1 MTGDETDTKPAK
13 PVKAPPMAADSL
25 VAHLTTKASNAGK
38 YLEQLTDRQ
47 PKQLTDDDLEAAMQA
62 VIADPTLLGRVA
74 ELARLVQSSPSI
86 TVRARLF
93 KWAAEIVETHFP
105 GWKPSLA
112 ESSGSL
118 VAQLAIRSGRK
129 TEDLKEKQ
137 ASDALL
143 QIGLAVLVGQ
153 YSWPPRTVI
162 AELQSGFD
170 KSRKDAAG
178 TTNAPSPEQL
188 VNKLLYK
195 ATARQLHDYASIA
208 SLLNAEVQRAREM
221 ARQAA
226 EARQEQFDRY
236 VVAKAHG
243 DRLAATILEK
253 DASIASLDARI
264 RDLEAQ
270 LASASSGAAHTQ
282 TSILARY
289 RSFLDRQLSPKV
301 ADAAEAL
308 DGPDPFLEVA
318 IHRVKSLK
326 QAIEKEAAWLNA
338 PSE

>member
-1 MTGDETDTKPAK
+1 MTGDETDTKSAK
-13 PVKAPPMAADSL
+13 PVKAPSMAADSL

-38 YLEQLTDRQ
+38 FLEQLTAGQ
-47 PKQLTDDDLEAAMQA
+47 PTQLTDDDLEAATNA
-62 VIADPTLLGRVA
+62 VMGDPALLGRVA
-74 ELARLVQSSPSI
+74 ELTKLVQSSPSI
-86 TVRARLF
+86 IVRARLF
-93 KWAAEIVETHFP
+93 KWAAEIVEAHFP
-105 GWKPSLA
+105 GWKPGLA

-118 VAQLAIRSGRK
+118 VAQLAIKSGRK
-129 TEDLKEKQ
+129 TEDPKEKQ
-137 ASDALL
+137 AFDSLL

-170 KSRKDAAG
+170 KSRKDAARPSEPL
-178 TTNAPSPEQL
+178 APELL

-208 SLLNAEVQRAREM
+208 SLLNAEVQRARDT
-221 ARQAA
+221 ARQAT
-226 EARQEQFDRY
+226 EAKQEQFDRY
-236 VVAKAHG
+236 VAAKAHG

-253 DASIASLDARI
+253 DTRITLLDARI